1 MWSKIIT
8 SHTSVGSYVAS
19 NAKDVEQWQVKCFE
33 CWEDVRKLKHYKWT
47 IILLKELKGHNENIR
62 CLAWSRDSNM
72 LASSGQDGLLKLW
85 DVQKASDSA
94 LLQNGPMANND
105 LKSESTS
112 FATKC
117 TNIIGLSYS
126 PHNTLLATG
135 IAAAANN
142 PLKTKNNTLW
152 RGWKADKRCCYVI
165 HSYHLLW
172 K

>member
-1 MWSKIIT
+1 MLNGHKG
-8 SHTSVGSYVAS
+8 SVMALAFSPDGKLLASAGEDRRVKVWDLGSS
-19 NAKDVEQWQVKCFE
+19 S
-33 CWEDVRKLKHYKWT
+33 
-47 IILLKELKGHNENIR
+47 LLKELKGHNENIR

-142 PLKTKNNTLW
+142 PLKTKNNTL
-152 RGWKADKRCCYVI
+152 
-165 HSYHLLW
+165 
-172 K
+172 